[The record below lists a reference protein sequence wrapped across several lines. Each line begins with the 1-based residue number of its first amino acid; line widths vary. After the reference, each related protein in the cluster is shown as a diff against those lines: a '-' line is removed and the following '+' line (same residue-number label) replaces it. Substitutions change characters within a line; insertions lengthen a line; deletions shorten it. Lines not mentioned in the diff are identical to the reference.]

1 MVIVVPLIILILF
14 ISVIYTER
22 QVKIKTRQLEESNKS
37 ILLMEAQLRNQQ
49 KLESIGVLASGV
61 AHEINNPL
69 NGIMNYSQI
78 ITDLIHEKK
87 ENCEDTKAEID
98 SYAEEIITETKRIST
113 IVKDLLQFSRV
124 EKQQMAK
131 TNIRDIIR
139 NMESLI
145 NIIVK
150 RDQIDFTMDIS
161 DDLPDISCRS
171 HQIQQV
177 ILNLLTNS
185 KDALNI
191 KYPGYDEDKKIIL
204 TAGPVQKDGRP
215 YIRITVEDRGNGV
228 PGKIKDKIFDPF
240 FTTKSRAE
248 GTGLGLSIS
257 YGIIKDHGGELSFES
272 EEGKYTRFFI
282 DLPIGEKS

>member
-1 MVIVVPLIILILF
+1 
-14 ISVIYTER
+14 
-22 QVKIKTRQLEESNKS
+22 
-37 ILLMEAQLRNQQ
+37 MEAQLRNQQ

-78 ITDLIHEKK
+78 ITDLIHERK

-98 SYAEEIITETKRIST
+98 SYAEEIISETKRIST

-139 NMESLI
+139 SMESLI

-161 DDLPDISCRS
+161 DDLPDINCRS

-215 YIRITVEDRGNGV
+215 YKRITVEDRGNGV
-228 PGKIKDKIFDPF
+228 PEKIRDKILDPF